1 MPGIEGF
8 GRERSGFESPQRR
21 LEVLMSSA
29 EAGIE
34 KGFMREVT
42 FDEAQ
47 DARLPSFVQLS
58 PRIGMC
64 FVRSGKFITQRDKMG
79 GSRAVELFEGQLI
92 KLPPLLSEKKIDKLT
107 DKEWKTIE
115 EMELAIKN
123 SGVKKINRLN
133 RKPVLFAGSLNGNYA
148 RDGRYESPAD
158 PSYNFAVVGID
169 INPDRH
175 IEDGSGLL
183 AIAHELGHANIFLSG
198 EDRMYVDATYHRDRA
213 RLGRNRQQIGEY
225 AARFKHNGFWNFS
238 QYQIEN
244 NIYDIKK
251 FYQFLTDNAFDKEFR
266 IYHERHAWADGF
278 RLLRRDKDL
287 HKELQRIGNRKAV
300 AYAQRCLETYRIGYE
315 DPRFTHG
322 PFA

>member
-8 GRERSGFESPQRR
+8 GRERSGFESPQRK

-29 EAGIE
+29 ETGIE

-42 FDEAQ
+42 FEEAQ
-47 DARLPSFVQLS
+47 NMRLPSFVQIA
-58 PRIGMC
+58 PRTGIC
-64 FVRSGKFITQRDKMG
+64 FVSSGKFITRHYPMG
-79 GSRAVELFEGQLI
+79 GQQAVELFEGRLV
-92 KLPPLLSEKKIDKLT
+92 KLPRLFAKGKKEILS
-107 DKEWKTIE
+107 DKEWRDVH
-115 EMELAIKN
+115 EMEKAIQKA
-123 SGVKKINRLN
+123 GVKEMAALKG
-133 RKPVLFAGSLNGNYA
+133 KPVLFAGSLNGNYA
-148 RDGRYESPAD
+148 RDGRYESPTD